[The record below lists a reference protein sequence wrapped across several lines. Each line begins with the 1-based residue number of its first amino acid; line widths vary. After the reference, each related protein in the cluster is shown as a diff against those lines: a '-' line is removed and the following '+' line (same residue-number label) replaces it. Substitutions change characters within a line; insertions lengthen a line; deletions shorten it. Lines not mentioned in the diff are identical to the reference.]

1 MFDNKWS
8 PIYRPASFLM
18 RYRLEYAPAWLLVR
32 TLALAPVSVARGAG
46 IVLGRLVYLLHGRL
60 RRTGLRNL
68 QLAFPQMPPA
78 ERRRILRG
86 LFTSLGRQLGTFC
99 HFPHYNR
106 ENISQLA
113 VYDGFENFERA
124 QARGKGVL
132 FLTAHFGGWEVS
144 SLMHALHGHPLHILV
159 RPLDNPYLDRLVTRY
174 RTLSGNR
181 IIPKQDFA
189 RGMLAALR
197 AAETVGILMD
207 QNMTP
212 EQGVFVDFFGIPACT
227 STLLARM
234 ALRTEAAVV
243 PAFCLWDPTLRRYRV
258 RFEPAMETVRTGN
271 EEADIQA
278 NTAAYTRVIEDYAR
292 RYPDQWLWVHRRWK
306 TRPPGKAQL
315 Y

>member
-1 MFDNKWS
+1 
-8 PIYRPASFLM
+8 M
-18 RYRLEYAPAWLLVR
+18 RYRLEYAPVWLLVR
-32 TLALAPVSVARGAG
+32 VLALMPASVARAVG
-46 IVLGRLVYLLHGRL
+46 IVLARAVYLLHGRL
-60 RRTGLRNL
+60 RRIGMRNL
-68 QLAFPQMPPA
+68 QLAFPQMA
-78 ERRRILRG
+78 ASERRRVLRR
-86 LFTSLGRQLGTFC
+86 LFTSLGRQLGNFC
-99 HFPHYNR
+99 RFPHYNR

-144 SLMHALHGHPLHILV
+144 SFMHALHGHPLHILV
-159 RPLDNPYLDRLVTRY
+159 RPLDNPCLDRLVTRY

-197 AAETVGILMD
+197 AGETVGILMD

-234 ALRTEAAVV
+234 AMRTDAAVV
-243 PAFCLWDPTLRRYRV
+243 PAFCLWDAALRRYRV
-258 RFEPAMETVRTGN
+258 RFEPAMETIRTGN
-271 EEADIQA
+271 EEADIVA

-292 RYPDQWLWVHRRWK
+292 RYPGQWLWMHRRWK
-306 TRPPGKAQL
+306 SRPSGEAPL